1 MPRYELRQMPGHE
14 VPFYG
19 LQNVDPIKLEPG
31 TTMEGILNICREYC
45 KSDHFVLIDEYRPV
59 KDTFLVGAGMSAE
72 AGMQTSD
79 GCRIYARKDKT
90 YRPLTGKP

>member
-1 MPRYELRQMPGHE
+1 MPRYELRQMPGHQ

-19 LQNVDPIKLEPG
+19 LQDVDPIKLEPG
-31 TTMEGILNICREYC
+31 MAMEGILSMCREYC

-59 KDTFLVGAGMSAE
+59 KDSFLVGAGMSAE

-79 GCRIYARKDKT
+79 GCRIYAKKS
-90 YRPLTGKP
+90 

>member
-1 MPRYELRQMPGHE
+1 
-14 VPFYG
+14 
-19 LQNVDPIKLEPG
+19 
-31 TTMEGILNICREYC
+31 MEGILNICREYC

-79 GCRIYARKDKT
+79 GCRIYAKKD
-90 YRPLTGKP
+90 L